1 MFDKVQLPVRPDVF
15 LLPAKEPSWGRK
27 ENIPTHSKWFF
38 LSKKKLG
45 GTHLNPHPPSPQK
58 NSGSSLFLANCLFR
72 RSTTTKKRP
81 KKIITKWPS
90 RNDLQPGTGYRGS
103 LVGVRRLMMDKFSHV
118 QRRQWKWCEGPN
130 SVGEPSRIL
139 EVVSDR
145 INQNTHEKKWI
156 RSVCFFVCIFYIY
169 M

>member
-1 MFDKVQLPVRPDVF
+1 MCFYYQ
-15 LLPAKEPSWGRK
+15 
-27 ENIPTHSKWFF
+27 
-38 LSKKKLG
+38 
-45 GTHLNPHPPSPQK
+45 
-58 NSGSSLFLANCLFR
+58 R
-72 RSTTTKKRP
+72 RSLVEGERKIYPPIPSGFFFPKKNLAEHISTRIPPAPKKTQVLLFSLRIACFVGQQQQKKRP